1 MTKLIDD
8 DECNNDDDD
17 DEEEE
22 QDVQQYSGIQA
33 QIEQ

>member
-8 DECNNDDDD
+8 DECNIGDD

-22 QDVQQYSGIQA
+22 EDVQQYSGIQA